1 MLSNLV
7 QLNIFYFIL
16 LKANFDKLTSGSH
29 FLLILF
35 TNTLSSE
42 NEEDSNLRL
51 KSC

>member
-1 MLSNLV
+1 MLSNLI

-16 LKANFDKLTSGSH
+16 LKANFDKLTSELY

-35 TNTLSSE
+35 TNTLFSE
-42 NEEDSNLRL
+42 SEEDSNLRL